1 MQRYFEKFP
10 LVNYNGYTVRNI
22 MSRVKVL
29 DKVIKKPEFFY
40 NFQLIDTAR
49 ADNVAYETYEDSY
62 LSWLVYLSN
71 TIIDP
76 YYDWNMSQY
85 NFEQFILN
93 KYDTY
98 ANAQGRVAYWT
109 NNWYDNPQT
118 ITISAYNVLSDYAK
132 KYYEPVYAGKQILEY
147 KRREE
152 NWVVNTNQIWQ
163 YTVDADL
170 TLKLDDKVTVSNTVG
185 ASVANGQVLLANS
198 TVIRIHQVF
207 GQTNTQTGTITGGGT
222 ATANVSKATLIAK
235 NISDEDRPFWSEV
248 TYYDLEDIKN
258 SQRQSIR
265 LLAPEYSMQT
275 AIELRKLLNP

>member
-62 LSWLVYLSN
+62 MSWLVYLSN